1 MIRERIADDIYVFTS
16 NRYAQVTAGAVLT
29 KDGVVL
35 IDTLFY
41 PDESRA
47 IRDFL
52 QDRLGQRVRYVIN
65 THYHADHTTGTCLYP
80 QATVISHALCRD
92 LLDDI
97 GRSGLEQ
104 MKQQY
109 PEFNEIEIV
118 LPNLIIYN
126 GTLDINIGG
135 KTLRMMHLPGHSADV
150 IGVLVTNNAT
160 LFASDSMMPVPT
172 IFDGDIDTM
181 IKSMRSLLQYEPDT
195 IVQGHGEVVLRGEVE
210 RTIEDNV
217 TYLKKIQKRVRD
229 VVVAGKPE
237 SALDKIT
244 VESCGKSR
252 IALNGLVV
260 ELHHANLVKLY
271 RDMTESQKQED
282 VAIPA

>member
-109 PEFNEIEIV
+109 PE
-118 LPNLIIYN
+118 Y
-126 GTLDINIGG
+126 
-135 KTLRMMHLPGHSADV
+135 K
-150 IGVLVTNNAT
+150 
-160 LFASDSMMPVPT
+160 
-172 IFDGDIDTM
+172 
-181 IKSMRSLLQYEPDT
+181 Y
-195 IVQGHGEVVLRGEVE
+195 
-210 RTIEDNV
+210 
-217 TYLKKIQKRVRD
+217 
-229 VVVAGKPE
+229 
-237 SALDKIT
+237 
-244 VESCGKSR
+244 
-252 IALNGLVV
+252 
-260 ELHHANLVKLY
+260 
-271 RDMTESQKQED
+271 
-282 VAIPA
+282 